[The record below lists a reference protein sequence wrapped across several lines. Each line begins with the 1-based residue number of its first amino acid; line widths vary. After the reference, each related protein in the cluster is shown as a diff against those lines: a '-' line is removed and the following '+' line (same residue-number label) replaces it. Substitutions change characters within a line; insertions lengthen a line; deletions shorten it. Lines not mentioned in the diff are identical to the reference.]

1 MVNLIDVVISNS
13 DGGDWREMGSCRG
26 LRPEAAVSA
35 SLWLP
40 GEGLALLW
48 MLQVLGPGFRVKSMK
63 LSRPLTLFVL
73 HTSLDRMGTG
83 VVNSLLQMDTLR
95 PNSPQNPYDVVRA
108 RWNKKGGPGDCPGS
122 ALEWWVRGLF

>member
-26 LRPEAAVSA
+26 LRPEAAVYS

-48 MLQVLGPGFRVKSMK
+48 MLQVLDASESSMK

-83 VVNSLLQMDTLR
+83 VVNSLLQMDTGQTALKTLMMWTEQGGIKR
-95 PNSPQNPYDVVRA
+95 GPRGWPWFCFAVVGQR
-108 RWNKKGGPGDCPGS
+108 
-122 ALEWWVRGLF
+122 VV